1 MFDERPVRADRD
13 ADRQADAFFADL
25 DLRANAPPRQKE
37 ELAHTTHHQPSAAGP
52 QTDTATDVRRFGGPA
67 LLT

>member
-37 ELAHTTHHQPSAAGP
+37 ELAHTTHRISL
-52 QTDTATDVRRFGGPA
+52 VRRQMSGG
-67 LLT
+67 LGVVHC